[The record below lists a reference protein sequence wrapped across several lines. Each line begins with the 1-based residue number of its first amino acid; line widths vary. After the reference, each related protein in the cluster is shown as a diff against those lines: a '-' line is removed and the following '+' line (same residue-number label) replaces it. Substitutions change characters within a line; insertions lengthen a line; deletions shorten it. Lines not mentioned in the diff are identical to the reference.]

1 MPFDSES
8 FMQSKLVPRSRGVQV
23 PALAAWF
30 GGEADS
36 AVWTVRGLTANEL
49 AKVNE
54 ADARNRRESALVEAI
69 ASGSRSEIVAEMQTA
84 LGRSKDTRPDLAR
97 RLEMLTLGS
106 VEPECSEDVAVRLAD
121 KFPTQFFE
129 LTNAVLE
136 LTGRGS
142 EAEKKPPASGETKKS
157 KPA

>member
-1 MPFDSES
+1 MPGFDA
-8 FMQSKLVPRSRGVQV
+8 SKFLQAKLSARTRAVKV
-23 PALAAWF
+23 PALAEWF
-30 GGEADS
+30 GEDPDQAEW
-36 AVWTVRGLTANEL
+36 VVRGLSANEL

-54 ADARNRRESALVEAI
+54 AELRNRRADALADAI
-69 ASGSRSEIVAEMQTA
+69 TDGARSEIVEELQHA
-84 LGRSKDTRPDLAR
+84 LGRGKDTRPDLAR

-106 VEPECSEDVAVRLAD
+106 VEPECVLEVAVRLAE

-142 EAEKKPPASGETKKS
+142 EVAKKPKPSGGTAK
-157 KPA
+157 